1 MVWWYLDLQLHICIT
16 TNVVNSNPTYGKVN
30 SIQQYVILLF
40 VILEIFDA
48 FGIPPNWLIWNKNI
62 HPYGLYVHKGSP
74 ISDFIFFHLSYP
86 LVLIITRRLSD
97 GDSGKEQNVIEIR
110 LNNNVNMQMLFSV
123 CEMYKINLHQGVRV
137 VVFKPT
143 LNNISFISWRSVL
156 FVEETRLQGKT
167 TELSHRVHLAI
178 SEVRTHNFNGNQHWL
193 HM

>member
-1 MVWWYLDLQLHICIT
+1 M
-16 TNVVNSNPTYGKVN
+16 
-30 SIQQYVILLF
+30 
-40 VILEIFDA
+40 
-48 FGIPPNWLIWNKNI
+48 
-62 HPYGLYVHKGSP
+62 
-74 ISDFIFFHLSYP
+74 
-86 LVLIITRRLSD
+86 VLIITRRLSD

-178 SEVRTHNFNGNQHWL
+178 SEVRTHNFNGNQH
-193 HM
+193 